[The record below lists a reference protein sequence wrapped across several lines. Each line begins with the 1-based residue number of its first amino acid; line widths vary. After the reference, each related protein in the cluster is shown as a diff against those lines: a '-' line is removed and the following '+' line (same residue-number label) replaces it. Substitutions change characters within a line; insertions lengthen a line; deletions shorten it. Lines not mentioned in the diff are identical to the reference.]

1 MKNLFTFLMLS
12 VFTISGYSQ
21 QSNGFGPGEG
31 QTIALGSQKTV
42 DIFMKFDKAWAE
54 RDYETIKS
62 YIIADAKMK
71 FADGTTVIGPDE
83 FVKQMQKEYEK
94 AISSSGSGWGWDTI
108 SAVSLKV
115 IGGKDPSIKN
125 QRGEW
130 VNAQFIGNDKS
141 ITMEWY
147 QIYEGKIVYWYQAN
161 GKASKE

>member
-71 FADGTTVIGPDE
+71 DFI
-83 FVKQMQKEYEK
+83 
-94 AISSSGSGWGWDTI
+94 
-108 SAVSLKV
+108 VS
-115 IGGKDPSIKN
+115 
-125 QRGEW
+125 
-130 VNAQFIGNDKS
+130 
-141 ITMEWY
+141 
-147 QIYEGKIVYWYQAN
+147 
-161 GKASKE
+161 